1 MKNVRCKKL
10 VIDRTK
16 APGKIGTLKDISLFR
31 SFKFPCNGSNA
42 GGIVAQSLAGQGK
55 SVSKTK
61 AQVQALSMR
70 SMPLAGATGA
80 TVTEDMWQPSD
91 QTVDVNTN
99 SQNDPYSVQ
108 FIQLSSAS
116 PEELVLVPRN
126 EASVNDDLRPAP
138 GFALKKGGA
147 KKTTFTN
154 EQKEIMIQFYDR
166 QRSSQIRANPADVI
180 KAMKDA
186 GVPELKV
193 SQIKSWWSSY
203 HRKQKQLA
211 DDMMEEARQLRS
223 QQQGTFA

>member
-1 MKNVRCKKL
+1 MKNVRCTKL

-16 APGKIGTLKDISLFR
+16 APGKIGTLKDISLFG
-31 SFKFPCNGSNA
+31 SFNFPCNGPNA

-55 SVSKTK
+55 SVTKTK

-70 SMPLAGATGA
+70 SMPLATGA
-80 TVTEDMWQPSD
+80 IVTDNMWQPSD
-91 QTVDVNTN
+91 QIVDVNTN
-99 SQNDPYSVQ
+99 SQSDSYSAQ
-108 FIQLSSAS
+108 FIQLSSATQ
-116 PEELVLVPRN
+116 EELVLVPRN

-138 GFALKKGGA
+138 VFTLKKGGA

-180 KAMKDA
+180 KAKKDA
-186 GVPELKV
+186 GVPELKE
-193 SQIKSWWSSY
+193 SRIKSWWSSY

-223 QQQGTFA
+223 QQQGTFP